1 VVKSIA
7 NVRKPI
13 IALYVGDYD
22 PSGVHMSEIDL
33 PDRLVEYGGEHHRVI
48 RIGLLDH
55 DIEDLPS
62 IAAKPTDPRFKWYS
76 ANYGKQAW
84 ELDALDPN
92 VLRDRVRRAILS
104 KIDQDEWDR
113 SRLCRRTLG
122 AGKERRDDQRE
133 RRFRARRLN
142 RPRSCSRPPSRSKYA
157 STGTSSTFDPLLVP
171 DGLSNGK
178 QGRQCDGLNPME
190 IDPAM
195 LTAGGHPPRRTRDVV
210 AAYKRVMGGDC
221 FSASAERVQRH
232 KDIRAVCL
240 ECLDENAAEVC
251 RCTTFW
257 CPFWPYRM
265 GRNPHN
271 PARGR
276 NPFRPKK
283 G

>member
-1 VVKSIA
+1 MRCDSLSYRRDYWNGQRHIVEVWSEKGTVRGVLQPILDEFGIGLRVMHGFTSTTVVKSIA

-22 PSGVHMSEIDL
+22 PSGMHMSEIDL

-113 SRLCRRTLG
+113 AMVCEEAEQSSLQTYLAGWKG
-122 AGKERRDDQRE
+122 A
-133 RRFRARRLN
+133 A
-142 RPRSCSRPPSRSKYA
+142 
-157 STGTSSTFDPLLVP
+157 
-171 DGLSNGK
+171 
-178 QGRQCDGLNPME
+178 
-190 IDPAM
+190 
-195 LTAGGHPPRRTRDVV
+195 
-210 AAYKRVMGGDC
+210 
-221 FSASAERVQRH
+221 
-232 KDIRAVCL
+232 
-240 ECLDENAAEVC
+240 
-251 RCTTFW
+251 
-257 CPFWPYRM
+257 
-265 GRNPHN
+265 
-271 PARGR
+271 
-276 NPFRPKK
+276 
-283 G
+283 